1 MGYVCVDRGTEKC
14 PCVLMETGQCYTCG
28 MISTGKCDCAS
39 SWQGVCPYTEYIQ
52 NGRKTATRGIERNF
66 KIAAVED
73 FSDKLKVM
81 TLETSMGFALE
92 CSKLGAFLMIDSDGY
107 KVPLSVMEAK
117 TGKYSYVKAAMY
129 VEGPKTEL
137 LDRRLEKDN
146 KIKVTGPFVS
156 GVIHKEQFDIKRL
169 TVIIGKGIA
178 IMPVLNQKNVIG
190 GSLIRMYLDESKLT
204 REFIDKYVLPLEYKK
219 IALDKE
225 LESLSVT
232 VREDV
237 EYSIKHTGKAPN
249 IFLMVSPY
257 YKTLLM
263 EKCRFEEPQ
272 IIYPNHANMC
282 CGEGVCG
289 ACSHTDENG
298 HTVRL
303 CKCIDE

>member
-1 MGYVCVDRGTEKC
+1 
-14 PCVLMETGQCYTCG
+14 
-28 MISTGKCDCAS
+28 
-39 SWQGVCPYTEYIQ
+39 
-52 NGRKTATRGIERNF
+52 
-66 KIAAVED
+66 
-73 FSDKLKVM
+73 
-81 TLETSMGFALE
+81 
-92 CSKLGAFLMIDSDGY
+92 
-107 KVPLSVMEAK
+107 
-117 TGKYSYVKAAMY
+117 
-129 VEGPKTEL
+129 
-137 LDRRLEKDN
+137 
-146 KIKVTGPFVS
+146 
-156 GVIHKEQFDIKRL
+156 
-169 TVIIGKGIA
+169 
-178 IMPVLNQKNVIG
+178 
-190 GSLIRMYLDESKLT
+190 MYLDESKLT